1 MKRTTQARI
10 SGRLAQLGEHHVRN
24 VGVVGSSPMPST
36 KELIST
42 SLVVNQC
49 SSAFPSLYP
58 AAYVFDAVGGS
69 NIGPCIGALRRGGT
83 LVGFG
88 FMSAPGMLSQLTM
101 FANIFL
107 GSRQGSNLKRRDL
120 IARPLQEDSV
130 INDLV
135 RIWLRD
141 MDSKRDSRA
150 LGVQS
155 PIQFLSPALNLCTQ
169 VAFVI

>member
-1 MKRTTQARI
+1 
-10 SGRLAQLGEHHVRN
+10 
-24 VGVVGSSPMPST
+24 MPST

-42 SLVVNQC
+42 SPVVNQY
-49 SSAFPSLYP
+49 SSAFPSLCP
-58 AAYVFDAVGGS
+58 AAYVFDAAGGS

-120 IARPLQEDSV
+120 IARPLQEYSV
-130 INDLV
+130 INDLLGFGSATWI
-135 RIWLRD
+135 RTTIH
-141 MDSKRDSRA
+141 DSKSRLA
-150 LGVQS
+150 AGFKPGGWRS
-155 PIQFLSPALNLCTQ
+155 RHFRLSVWA
-169 VAFVI
+169 